1 MLYSL
6 QGVHRQSVLHVKL
19 LFLAVSK
26 VVPLNFFV
34 RVLHI
39 LAAFCI
45 LQAQAMNV
53 IIFIFTILFFRKVY
67 SSLLNR
73 SGFGLFLM
81 GEFFLTDSSEI
92 LSVFRILKFHP
103 ATTVQYKKCNYM
115 TKKNVFSNQMKK
127 IFFINHWLCRKV
139 KKIVFSE
146 R

>member
-1 MLYSL
+1 MLYFL

-103 ATTVQYKKCNYM
+103 ATTVQHKKCNYM
-115 TKKNVFSNQMKK
+115 TKKNVFQQPNEEN
-127 IFFINHWLCRKV
+127 IFHKSLVVQK
-139 KKIVFSE
+139 S
-146 R
+146 